1 LHQNFLHQ
9 NLLAIEI
16 SCLLS
21 PYFFPVFWNGSMRL
35 RIGTRRSALAQTQT
49 RHVISLIKAQNPDV
63 ECVVKFITSV
73 ADKDRKSEFHQFGIS
88 GVFTTEHEQS
98 LQRNEVDIVVHSLKD
113 LPTTL
118 LEGLV
123 LACVPT
129 REEPR
134 DALCGSTLDDLRQG
148 AKVGTA
154 SLRRRAQMLALRK
167 DIDVVP
173 IRGNLQPRLNRT
185 KGTDRLDAVILA
197 AAGLSRLEL
206 GAEISQMLDAMT
218 FPYAV
223 AQGALGIET
232 RGDDAEIIALL
243 QKCQCPKA
251 RAEVDAERAMMHA
264 LGAGCSLPIGVVT
277 SWSGGAMRLHAQIT
291 ALNGEQSMIAAHE
304 GIAAEAEAL
313 GIRVA
318 DDLKKQGGVALLQET
333 YRNHCPH
340 FKLTIQG

>member
-1 LHQNFLHQ
+1 
-9 NLLAIEI
+9 
-16 SCLLS
+16 
-21 PYFFPVFWNGSMRL
+21 MKL
-35 RIGTRRSALAQTQT
+35 RIGTRRSALAQIQA
-49 RHVISLIKAQNPDV
+49 RHVISLIKAQNPDAD
-63 ECVVKFITSV
+63 CVIKFITTV

-113 LPTTL
+113 LPTNL
-118 LEGLV
+118 MAGLV
-123 LACVPT
+123 LAAVPT
-129 REEPR
+129 REDPR
-134 DALCGSTLDDLRQG
+134 DALCGSTLASLPAG
-148 AKVGTA
+148 ARVGTA

-167 DIDVVP
+167 DIEIVP

-185 KGTDRLDAVILA
+185 KGADRLDAVVLA
-197 AAGLSRLEL
+197 AAGLSRLDL
-206 GAEISQMLDAMT
+206 ADEIGETLDGMI

-232 RGDDAEIIALL
+232 RGDDAHILSLL
-243 QKCQCPKA
+243 QPLQCMKA

-264 LGAGCSLPIGVVT
+264 LGAGCSLPVGVVT
-277 SWSGGAMRLHAQIT
+277 TWSGTRMHLHSQISS
-291 ALNGEQSMIAAHE
+291 LNGEQSLVAACQ
-304 GIAAEAEAL
+304 GPASEAEAL

-340 FKLTIQG
+340 FKLNF